1 MQKTLNTSTHAVA
14 QVVRN
19 QWRARSPREQQLLA
33 ITTTV
38 MVASLTLWLLISG
51 QSAVNALH
59 GSLPAL
65 RMQAETVERQASE
78 LERLRLLPA
87 PAASAAS
94 LLPMVQEMAIIAGL
108 ADTLS
113 SLDALDSDRVVVVF
127 GTIAFPMW
135 IDWLHTLSLQ
145 GIRVEHITME
155 TLLTPGLVS
164 TRATLLRAGTQ

>member
-1 MQKTLNTSTHAVA
+1 MQKVLSTSTHSIA
-14 QVVRN
+14 QLVRT
-19 QWRARSPREQQLLA
+19 QWQARSPRERQLLA

-38 MVASLTLWLLISG
+38 MVVSLTLWLLISG
-51 QSAVNALH
+51 HGAVTALH
-59 GSLPAL
+59 STLPAL

-108 ADTLS
+108 TDTLS
-113 SLDALDSDRVVVVF
+113 SLDALDSDRVVVAF
-127 GTIAFPMW
+127 GTIPFPMW

-145 GIRVEHITME
+145 GIRVESITME